1 MFQPRALPVLLVL
14 AALCGPVVPAHAQT
28 APYDEK
34 VQRLAELIGALH
46 YLRNLCGETG
56 NDWRL
61 SMENLLAAEK
71 PEGER
76 RKRYIASFNRGYR
89 SFASVHTS
97 CTATSM
103 EAISLYMKEGEALS
117 REIVVRF
124 GG

>member
-1 MFQPRALPVLLVL
+1 MIRVLSFLAVLGLALLP
-14 AALCGPVVPAHAQT
+14 AVPAHAQT

-61 SMENLLAAEK
+61 SMEDLLAAEK

-89 SFASVHTS
+89 SFASVHTI